1 MPKNRN
7 KNSLKDEVVH
17 NQQIIDELNDH
28 LSRKTQEVRIIQQIA
43 SEINS
48 TIDLDKVLEI
58 MLQSMDEVF
67 GFNHSMI
74 LLFDPQSN
82 LLNVVA
88 SRGYENSGLGAEV
101 ALGQGVIG
109 VVAKRKKMMRMG
121 NIGAQMS
128 YLSAVRTRV
137 EATGRRKKLQE
148 KVSLPGLTN
157 VQSQVAIPLMVKE
170 SLIGVFAVESAE
182 TNIFDERDEVLIT
195 ILANQAASAIQNASL
210 YREEA
215 ERKKEL
221 KEAYDKQ
228 VQLNREVVR
237 QSKEIQRANR
247 LRRFFSP
254 QIVESITSDH
264 KMDEIFQDHVREV
277 TVVFLDLRNFTSFAQ
292 ITEPLELIQTIRNF
306 HQTVGTI
313 IHSYDGTLERFTGDG
328 LMVFLG
334 DPKPM
339 PDHPL
344 RALQMCTDL
353 RDEVQCLHT
362 TWDECGYELALGI
375 GVASGSAALGTIGF
389 EGRLDYAALGTVTN
403 LASRLC
409 GEAEGGHILVSE
421 TTYKQA
427 KKQIPMELYE
437 EISLKGFSQPQKAYR
452 VI

>member
-148 KVSLPGLTN
+148 KVSLPGLPN

-195 ILANQAASAIQNASL
+195 ILANQAASAIQNARL
-210 YREEA
+210 YREEE

-221 KEAYDKQ
+221 KEAYEKQ

-264 KMDEIFQDHVREV
+264 KMNEIFQDHVREV

-292 ITEPLELIQTIRNF
+292 IAEPLELIQTIRNF

-313 IHSYDGTLERFTGDG
+313 IHRYDGTLERFTGDG

-339 PDHPL
+339 PDHPI
-344 RALQMCTDL
+344 RALQMCTGL

-362 TWDECGYELALGI
+362 NWEECGYELSLGI
-375 GVASGSAALGTIGF
+375 GVATGLAALGTIGF

-421 TTYKQA
+421 TTYKHA

-437 EISLKGFSQPQKAYR
+437 EIPLKGFSQPQKAYR

>member
-1 MPKNRN
+1 MSKDP

-17 NQQIIDELNDH
+17 NQQIIDELNEN

-58 MLQSMDEVF
+58 ILQSMDEIF

-121 NIGAQMS
+121 NIGTQMS

-137 EATGRRKKLQE
+137 EATGGSEKLQE
-148 KVSLPGLTN
+148 KVSLPGLPN

-195 ILANQAASAIQNASL
+195 ILANQAASAIQN
-210 YREEA
+210 EEA
-215 ERKKEL
+215 YE
-221 KEAYDKQ
+221 KQ

-264 KMDEIFQDHVREV
+264 KMDEIFQDHVREI
-277 TVVFLDLRNFTSFAQ
+277 TVVFLDLRNFTSFAHSA
-292 ITEPLELIQTIRNF
+292 EPLELIQTIRNF

-313 IHSYDGTLERFTGDG
+313 IHRYDGTLERFTGDG

-353 RDEVQCLHT
+353 RDEGQCLYT

-421 TTYKQA
+421 TTYEYA

-437 EISLKGFSQPQKAYR
+437 EISLKGFSQTQKAYR